1 LEEELLLVGQLRKFL
16 RAVAGDDGQ
25 ALVEYALI
33 LLLVALFAI
42 PMLTTM
48 GSDIGS
54 FFTAVSTAL
63 LTAL

>member
-1 LEEELLLVGQLRKFL
+1 LEEELLLVGQLREFL
-16 RAVAGDDGQ
+16 RAAAGDDGQ

-42 PMLTTM
+42 PMLTAM
-48 GSDIGS
+48 GTDIGA

-63 LTAL
+63 